1 MDSYKNA
8 LTILL
13 VLVLAAEAVIFW
25 QVRRLINSW
34 GKEVEEEEDKALTD
48 GERRYVEVRL
58 KLMAALST
66 AAIVLFLLRFVV
78 FDLFSLIRG

>member
-1 MDSYKNA
+1 MKTA

-25 QVRRLINSW
+25 QVRRLIHSW
-34 GKEVEEEEDKALTD
+34 GREVQEDKALTD

-58 KLMAALST
+58 KLMSALST
-66 AAIVLFLLRFVV
+66 ASIVLFLLRFVS
-78 FDLFSLIRG
+78 FDLFPLIRG

>member
-1 MDSYKNA
+1 MKTA

-13 VLVLAAEAVIFW
+13 ALILAADAVVFW
-25 QVRRLINSW
+25 QVRRLIHSW
-34 GKEVEEEEDKALTD
+34 GKEVEEDDKALTD

-58 KLMAALST
+58 KLMSALSA

-78 FDLFSLIRG
+78 FDLFPLIRG